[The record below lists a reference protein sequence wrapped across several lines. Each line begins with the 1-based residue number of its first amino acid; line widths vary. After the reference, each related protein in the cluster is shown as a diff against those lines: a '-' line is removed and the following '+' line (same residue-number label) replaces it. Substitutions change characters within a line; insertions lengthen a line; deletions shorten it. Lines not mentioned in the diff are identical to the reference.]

1 MSYLEISRSV
11 LPQLKMEKER
21 GGERGGVAGYHGYLT
36 MTFMPITEGF
46 LSQVSVSS
54 DVSGA
59 RRSLEMI
66 DIPIGTPWKHGVGK
80 LHLGSPASVA
90 TELPYT
96 HEDYPSLKEDDNN
109 FVNLLYLYL
118 MPRGGVVFMYM
129 LSLGI

>member
-1 MSYLEISRSV
+1 
-11 LPQLKMEKER
+11 MEKER

-66 DIPIGTPWKHGVGK
+66 DIPIGTPMEAWCREITPGK
-80 LHLGSPASVA
+80 SGQCS
-90 TELPYT
+90 
-96 HEDYPSLKEDDNN
+96 N
-109 FVNLLYLYL
+109 
-118 MPRGGVVFMYM
+118 
-129 LSLGI
+129 